1 MPEAMNTGRS
11 GRILV
16 VDDSTANLQLLTQ
29 LLTEHGYTVHPAS
42 DGELALEFVRS
53 ILPDLILLDIR
64 MPGMDGFEICR
75 RLKAE
80 ERTRS
85 IPIIFISILEDEH
98 DKVKGFQAGAVDY
111 ITKPFQPEEVLAR
124 VRIHLSLRELTEQ
137 LEQKVAERTKEL
149 VGVTEQLQQELAER
163 KRTEEALRASE
174 EKYRRIV
181 DTANEGIWV
190 LGPEAMTTFVNAK
203 MAEMIGY
210 CPEELL
216 GRPLTDFMFAE
227 DVADQLR
234 QIEIRRQGISTSY
247 ELKFRR
253 KDGKTIWTL
262 VSATPVFDDAHHFNG
277 SFAMFADITEL
288 KRAEKERLAHLR
300 FIEHMEEIYRTIQGA
315 TDLEQVMG
323 DVMGVILGI
332 FDCDR
337 AWLACPCDPSA
348 SSWRVPIEHTKPEY
362 PGASAM
368 GKDLPMDEQLAKSFR
383 TILMNDGPVRF
394 DPESGHALPEKSSTL
409 FGIQS
414 IVAMAIYPKSSKP
427 WAFGLHQCSHAR
439 VWTPEEVRSVQE
451 IGRRLGDALTTM
463 LMYRSLQES
472 EQRYRL
478 VFENSPVSIWEEDF
492 SEIKSYFDDLRKEGI
507 TDLDAYFSRY
517 PDAIRRCAELVKI
530 IDVNQAALAMHSAE
544 EKQNLKARLASTFT
558 PESFDAFREELL
570 CLWNGATELSMDAIV
585 KTLADELRD
594 VTLYFS
600 VCPGFEETLSRIIV
614 SITDITTRK
623 QAEDALRISER
634 QKELILNSTAEM
646 VIYYDRDLRVVWTNR
661 LAAVSLG
668 KTPEDLIGLHCH
680 EIWCNHGKPCP
691 DCPVMAARD
700 GKAPKQGEMEH
711 PLGRTTSLRAFP
723 VMDEN
728 HQVTAVVGFAQDITE
743 QKQAEEEKKKLQ
755 EEFLQAQKME
765 SIGRLAGG
773 VAHDFNNLLG
783 VIMGSAEMALLTI
796 DKTHPAIGYLNDIHK
811 AAGRSANLTRQ
822 LLAFARKQTIA
833 PKVLDLNET
842 VEGMLNLL
850 RRLIGE
856 DINLIWTPGTVLWPV
871 KVDPSQMDQV
881 LANLCVN
888 ARDAIAGVGKISMH
902 TENAFCDEKFCA
914 DNADAVP
921 GEYVLLTVSDN
932 GCGMDRATLDRL
944 FEPFFTTK
952 RPGIGTGLGLATVYG
967 IVKQNDGFIHVYSEM
982 GRGTTFKIYLPRH
995 ADTLHPERQ
1004 ESHRDLVP
1012 RGHETI
1018 LLVED
1023 EITFLGTAKNMLE
1036 SLGYRVLSA
1045 STPSEALRISEEH
1058 TGELHMLFTD
1068 VILPEM
1074 TGRELAQKSAGCF
1087 SGTRIAVRIRLYGRH
1102 YRAPRRAGKRY
1113 QFHPKTIFDQNP
1125 GLQGA

>member
-337 AWLACPCDPSA
+337 AWLALPLRPLGLLLEGSHRA
-348 SSWRVPIEHTKPEY
+348 HQAGI
-362 PGASAM
+362 PGRQRH
-368 GKDLPMDEQLAKSFR
+368 GKGPAHGRTVGQVFSNHSDER
-383 TILMNDGPVRF
+383 W
-394 DPESGHALPEKSSTL
+394 SGA
-409 FGIQS
+409 
-414 IVAMAIYPKSSKP
+414 
-427 WAFGLHQCSHAR
+427 
-439 VWTPEEVRSVQE
+439 VRS
-451 IGRRLGDALTTM
+451 
-463 LMYRSLQES
+463 
-472 EQRYRL
+472 
-478 VFENSPVSIWEEDF
+478 
-492 SEIKSYFDDLRKEGI
+492 
-507 TDLDAYFSRY
+507 
-517 PDAIRRCAELVKI
+517 
-530 IDVNQAALAMHSAE
+530 
-544 EKQNLKARLASTFT
+544 
-558 PESFDAFREELL
+558 
-570 CLWNGATELSMDAIV
+570 
-585 KTLADELRD
+585 
-594 VTLYFS
+594 
-600 VCPGFEETLSRIIV
+600 
-614 SITDITTRK
+614 
-623 QAEDALRISER
+623 
-634 QKELILNSTAEM
+634 
-646 VIYYDRDLRVVWTNR
+646 
-661 LAAVSLG
+661 
-668 KTPEDLIGLHCH
+668 
-680 EIWCNHGKPCP
+680 
-691 DCPVMAARD
+691 
-700 GKAPKQGEMEH
+700 
-711 PLGRTTSLRAFP
+711 
-723 VMDEN
+723 
-728 HQVTAVVGFAQDITE
+728 
-743 QKQAEEEKKKLQ
+743 
-755 EEFLQAQKME
+755 
-765 SIGRLAGG
+765 
-773 VAHDFNNLLG
+773 
-783 VIMGSAEMALLTI
+783 
-796 DKTHPAIGYLNDIHK
+796 
-811 AAGRSANLTRQ
+811 
-822 LLAFARKQTIA
+822 
-833 PKVLDLNET
+833 
-842 VEGMLNLL
+842 
-850 RRLIGE
+850 
-856 DINLIWTPGTVLWPV
+856 
-871 KVDPSQMDQV
+871 
-881 LANLCVN
+881 
-888 ARDAIAGVGKISMH
+888 
-902 TENAFCDEKFCA
+902 
-914 DNADAVP
+914 
-921 GEYVLLTVSDN
+921 
-932 GCGMDRATLDRL
+932 
-944 FEPFFTTK
+944 
-952 RPGIGTGLGLATVYG
+952 
-967 IVKQNDGFIHVYSEM
+967 
-982 GRGTTFKIYLPRH
+982 
-995 ADTLHPERQ
+995 
-1004 ESHRDLVP
+1004 
-1012 RGHETI
+1012 
-1018 LLVED
+1018 
-1023 EITFLGTAKNMLE
+1023 
-1036 SLGYRVLSA
+1036 
-1045 STPSEALRISEEH
+1045 
-1058 TGELHMLFTD
+1058 
-1068 VILPEM
+1068 
-1074 TGRELAQKSAGCF
+1074 
-1087 SGTRIAVRIRLYGRH
+1087 
-1102 YRAPRRAGKRY
+1102 
-1113 QFHPKTIFDQNP
+1113 
-1125 GLQGA
+1125 